1 MERELRQ
8 FDENEKNATGR
19 VPFVKPISDF
29 LMTVFDL
36 GNSKTWL
43 RGRALLVILQQVL
56 GSTIERTITQQVE
69 LNAKSEERVLD
80 VLNLL
85 KSMLFPN
92 GKFRESPQLRTKVE
106 QASTR
111 QEALFVLRVFTNET
125 CSKIFGSRCANQA
138 CETFFEMVQNDYL
151 NKNLLFE
158 ILDTFLLELF
168 PEVNWESY

>member
-1 MERELRQ
+1 MDGSTNKEILENIQEMERELRQ

-69 LNAKSEERVLD
+69 LNAKLEERVLD

-111 QEALFVLRVFTNET
+111 Q
-125 CSKIFGSRCANQA
+125 IFGSRCANQA